1 MDRSDAMCKATPY
14 LRRSGKTLSAV
25 LTLLLTVERYLCIA
39 HPFKAGL
46 HSKKV
51 AMGAAV
57 ISFVVSFALPVP
69 LVPLDM
75 VYDFL
80 NICLIDMRKADFY
93 DHYDLVAI
101 RIIGEG
107 VVGISIFLF
116 TCLIIIGLFR
126 ARKKSKQMGT
136 SAETQK
142 SRSAQDAQINNM
154 LLVIV
159 LMFFLTR
166 LPYTVA
172 YFLYQQSVSGDI
184 FLSAQEIRYVWVCT
198 TLSRALATLNYS
210 TNFIIYVVFVRTFRS
225 NLTELCAK
233 GVRGRKSARE
243 VFRMTPATSITTIT
257 SSLEKLKNHL

>member
-1 MDRSDAMCKATPY
+1 MDRNDTLCKATPY
-14 LRRSGKTLSAV
+14 LRRSGKTWSAV

-46 HSKKV
+46 RSKKV
-51 AMGAAV
+51 AIAAV
-57 ISFVVSFALPVP
+57 VTSFVVSFALPAP

-80 NICLIDMRKADFY
+80 NMCLTDIMKVDFY
-93 DHYDLVAI
+93 DDYDLVAI
-101 RIIGEG
+101 RIFGEG
-107 VVGISIFLF
+107 VVGIFIFLF

-126 ARKKSKQMGT
+126 ARKRSKQMGT
-136 SAETQK
+136 SAESQK

-172 YFLYQQSVSGDI
+172 YFLYQSNANGDI
-184 FLSAQEIRYVWVCT
+184 SLSRQEVRYVWVCR

-210 TNFIIYVVFVRTFRS
+210 TNFIIYVVFVGTFRS
-225 NLTELCAK
+225 NLMGLCAK
-233 GVRGRKSARE
+233 DVRGRKSARE
-243 VFRMTPATSITTIT
+243 VFRMTPSTSITTIT
-257 SSLEKLKNHL
+257 SSLEKFKNHL